1 MAGGDRQEDEV
12 HQSKK
17 SSKQKESIIK
27 LAWFATG
34 CNHRAL
40 YETK

>member
-27 LAWFATG
+27 LAWFTTG
-34 CNHRAL
+34 CNHTEH
-40 YETK
+40 YTK